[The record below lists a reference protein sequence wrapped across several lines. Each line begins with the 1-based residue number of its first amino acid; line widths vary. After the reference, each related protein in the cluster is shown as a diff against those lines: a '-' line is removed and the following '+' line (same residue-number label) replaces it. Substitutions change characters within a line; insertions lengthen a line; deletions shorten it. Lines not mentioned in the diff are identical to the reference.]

1 MREEKS
7 TILTIFLMSL
17 SAVLLI
23 LAVFYYDLSDKVKTY
38 RYSDKIEYDNITKG
52 LNYLETLPIHF
63 NIINKYFSNINN
75 LSEKEKEEIVMAYA
89 IKNNYQIYNCGPS
102 TNQRLYLCI
111 DKDKLNSSDLQDRL
125 GLKFNFKSD
134 NIKIYV
140 DNYGTYQVSSS
151 NTSNTY
157 KIVIDETNNKLYKTF
172 SYFDHYKEEDSKYI
186 FYIYQ
191 GYYIGN
197 CNSNDNID
205 VYDFMSGKSAF
216 KGTCNDNK
224 RLIDIEDKKV
234 EKLQLY
240 KYELKKNSKG
250 EFYLSGYNPVNK
262 V

>member
-7 TILTIFLMSL
+7 IILTFFLMSL

-23 LAVFYYDLSDKVKTY
+23 LAVFYYDLSDKVKNY

-52 LNYLETLPIHF
+52 LNYL
-63 NIINKYFSNINN
+63 
-75 LSEKEKEEIVMAYA
+75 EIVMAYA

-125 GLKFNFKSD
+125 GLKFSFKSD

-151 NTSNTY
+151 NTSNSY

-172 SYFDHYKEEDSKYI
+172 SYFDHYKEEDDKYI
-186 FYIYQ
+186 FYLYQ

-197 CNSNDNID
+197 CNINDSID
-205 VYDFMSGKSAF
+205 VYDFMSGKSIF

-224 RLIDIEDKKV
+224 QLVNIEDKKV
-234 EKLQLY
+234 GKLQLY
-240 KYELKKNSKG
+240 KYELKKNSND
-250 EFYLSGYNPVNK
+250 EFYLSGYNPVKK